1 MVFFFLC
8 CFVDEVVC
16 VDLEECRKVCD
27 NFVGC
32 LNIVYFK
39 LVLELLFYGKLM
51 EINIFKV
58 IYKFE
63 KKMLVLFKCVFIKE
77 MKIVIFLIN
86 FKIFKF

>member
-1 MVFFFLC
+1 MYVLFYDFWVYLYNVVFLC

-51 EINIFKV
+51 EIE
-58 IYKFE
+58 Y
-63 KKMLVLFKCVFIKE
+63 
-77 MKIVIFLIN
+77 FLGN
-86 FKIFKF
+86 L